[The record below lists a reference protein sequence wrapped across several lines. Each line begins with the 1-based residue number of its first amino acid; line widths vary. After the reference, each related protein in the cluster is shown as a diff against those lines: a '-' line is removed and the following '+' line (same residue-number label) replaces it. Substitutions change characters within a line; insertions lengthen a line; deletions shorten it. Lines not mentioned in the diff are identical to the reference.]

1 MSSGTPSLSWMQTF
15 RSYLDKRLLWVFML
29 GCSSGFPLVLIGSN
43 MSGWLKDAGLTR
55 AAIGYFGSVLAVYA
69 INFLWA
75 PLIDR
80 VKLPFLHSHLGQR
93 RSWIFL
99 PQLLMLF
106 MTIGMAWFGPS
117 VSFHKS
123 AEQDQDPTL
132 TITSRKSNWGNESP
146 TVYWKSGIDNNN
158 ERVVWQ
164 TQNYSH
170 LSFSFHSSDFNEAI
184 VTLINEAKLND
195 VDIQP
200 IIVRA
205 KLDNPTD
212 NKWQQVLIPLP
223 EGTQQLTELR
233 LGFEGLGNITLSQF
247 ALKNSDQSLYKSFP
261 IKNEHEDE
269 EKADGFWAVKSSSGG
284 WLNYTTILTLSIIAF
299 GVAFASSTQDIA
311 IDAFRIDTFPKS
323 EASKLPQAS
332 AMAVMGWW
340 TGYSLPGYLAFI
352 NADTIG
358 WNGVYYGMAGVV
370 IILMLFTLFVGE
382 PTTQREALQKEAQQ
396 RHNKAVGSKVVA
408 WLSVTVLEP
417 FYDFFKRNGVQVAI
431 TLLLFVFL
439 FKIGEAFLG
448 RMSIPFYKEI
458 GFSNEQIGHYSK
470 LIGWGATIFFTLLGS
485 VFNVKFG
492 IVRGLMI
499 GGVAMAASNLMFAWI
514 AQVGPNENL
523 FLATIIVD
531 NFTTAFSTV
540 AFVSFLT
547 LLTGQAFSATQY
559 ALLASLGN
567 FGRTTLA
574 SFSGELVDFL
584 NDWSTFFILTSLM
597 VIPSLIMLYSLR
609 HFFTDL
615 LEKAKQN
622 HE

>member
-29 GCSSGFPLVLIGSN
+29 GCSSGFPWVLIGSN

-55 AAIGYFGSVLAVYA
+55 AAIGYFGSVFAVYA

-75 PLIDR
+75 PLVDR
-80 VKLPFLHSHLGQR
+80 VKLPVLHAILGQR
-93 RSWIFL
+93 RSWIFFCQTIVL
-99 PQLLMLF
+99 VGTLFIAGVNPAENLAFTSMLALA
-106 MTIGMAWFGPS
+106 IAIA
-117 VSFHKS
+117 S
-123 AEQDQDPTL
+123 A
-132 TITSRKSNWGNESP
+132 
-146 TVYWKSGIDNNN
+146 
-158 ERVVWQ
+158 
-164 TQNYSH
+164 
-170 LSFSFHSSDFNEAI
+170 
-184 VTLINEAKLND
+184 
-195 VDIQP
+195 
-200 IIVRA
+200 
-205 KLDNPTD
+205 
-212 NKWQQVLIPLP
+212 
-223 EGTQQLTELR
+223 
-233 LGFEGLGNITLSQF
+233 
-247 ALKNSDQSLYKSFP
+247 
-261 IKNEHEDE
+261 
-269 EKADGFWAVKSSSGG
+269 
-284 WLNYTTILTLSIIAF
+284 
-299 GVAFASSTQDIA
+299 TQDIA

-352 NADTIG
+352 NADSIG
-358 WNGVYYGMAGVV
+358 WNGVYYGMAVV
-370 IILMLFTLFVGE
+370 VVVLMLFTLFVGE
-382 PTTQREALQKEAQQ
+382 PNTQREALQEQAQQ
-396 RHNKAVGSKVVA
+396 RHNKVIGSKVVA
-408 WLSVTVLEP
+408 WFSVTVLEP

-448 RMSIPFYKEI
+448 RMSITFYKEI

-470 LIGWGATIFFTLLGS
+470 LIGWGATIFFTLVGS

-514 AQVGPNENL
+514 AQTGPSETL

-574 SFSGELVDFL
+574 SFSGELVDYL
-584 NDWSTFFILTSLM
+584 NDWSTFFILTALM

-615 LEKAKQN
+615 LEKAKNNQ
-622 HE
+622 E

>member
-29 GCSSGFPLVLIGSN
+29 GCSSGFPWVLIGSN

-55 AAIGYFGSVLAVYA
+55 AAIGYFGSVFAVYA

-75 PLIDR
+75 PLVDR
-80 VKLPFLHSHLGQR
+80 VKLPVLHAILGQR
-93 RSWIFL
+93 RSWIFFC
-99 PQLLMLF
+99 Q
-106 MTIGMAWFGPS
+106 TI
-117 VSFHKS
+117 
-123 AEQDQDPTL
+123 
-132 TITSRKSNWGNESP
+132 
-146 TVYWKSGIDNNN
+146 
-158 ERVVWQ
+158 
-164 TQNYSH
+164 
-170 LSFSFHSSDFNEAI
+170 
-184 VTLINEAKLND
+184 
-195 VDIQP
+195 
-200 IIVRA
+200 
-205 KLDNPTD
+205 
-212 NKWQQVLIPLP
+212 VLI
-223 EGTQQLTELR
+223 GTLFIAGVNPAENLAFTSML
-233 LGFEGLGNITLSQF
+233 
-247 ALKNSDQSLYKSFP
+247 AL
-261 IKNEHEDE
+261 
-269 EKADGFWAVKSSSGG
+269 A
-284 WLNYTTILTLSIIAF
+284 IAI
-299 GVAFASSTQDIA
+299 ASATQDIA

-332 AMAVMGWW
+332 AMAVIGWW

-352 NADTIG
+352 NADSIG

-370 IILMLFTLFVGE
+370 VVLMLFTLFVGE
-382 PTTQREALQKEAQQ
+382 PNTQREALQEQAQQ
-396 RHNKAVGSKVVA
+396 RHNKVVGSKVVA
-408 WLSVTVLEP
+408 WFSVTVLEP

-470 LIGWGATIFFTLLGS
+470 LIGWGATIFFTLVGS

-514 AQVGPNENL
+514 AHTGPSETL

-574 SFSGELVDFL
+574 SFSGELVDYL
-584 NDWSTFFILTSLM
+584 NDWSTFFILTALM

-615 LEKAKQN
+615 LEKAKTNQ
-622 HE
+622 E